1 MATVGPVLRVLGYFL
16 VGLAILMLA
25 PALLDIYFSNP
36 DWIAFALSSLFVGLL
51 GLLLAVSTANYK
63 LEHLTIRQ
71 AFLLTTTSWFVMPVC
86 GALPFLSL
94 GIGFENAFF
103 ESVSGF
109 TTTGSTVLIGL
120 DGMPPGLLF
129 WRSLTQW
136 IGGIG
141 IIVMAILLMPLL
153 RIGGMQ
159 LFRTE
164 SSDRGEKIVA
174 RATDLTRLIGGVYI
188 MLTLTCAILYVFSGM
203 SLFDAVN
210 HAMTT
215 LSSGGFSTHDASFA
229 YFESTAAEWV
239 AVVFMLASGLPFVV
253 LIKSLTKNPMALL
266 QDPQARAFIFVIII
280 LSSMTAL
287 YLGIEN
293 KFTFGRAVVEA
304 LFVVISIITTTGYG
318 LGDYTAWG
326 PPMMG
331 FFLMLTFIGGCTGST
346 SGGIKIFRFIVFFGT
361 VRAYMNKMIRPD
373 QVVPVRYGD
382 TKITPDLAFSV
393 LAFLVVY
400 MATVGLI
407 TVILGGLGLD
417 LVTAMS
423 AATTAVSNV
432 GPGLGDVVG
441 PVGNFADI
449 PSSAKI
455 VLSAAMLLGRLE
467 LFTVLVLFNPEFWR

>member
-1 MATVGPVLRVLGYFL
+1 MALVGPVLRVLGYFL

-25 PALLDIYFSNP
+25 PALLDIYYSNP
-36 DWIAFALSSLFVGLL
+36 DWIGFALSSLFVGLL

-63 LEHLTIRQ
+63 LKNLSIRQ
-71 AFLLTTTSWFVMPVC
+71 AFLLTTASWIVMPLF

-94 GIGFENAFF
+94 GVGFENALF

-136 IGGIG
+136 IGGVG

-253 LIKSLTKNPMALL
+253 LIKTLTKNPKALL
-266 QDPQARAFIFVIII
+266 QDPQVRAFICVIII
-280 LSSMTAL
+280 LSSLTAL

-293 KFTFGRAVVEA
+293 KFTFGRAAVEA

-361 VRAYMNKMIRPD
+361 VRAYMSKMIRPD
-373 QVVPVRYGD
+373 QVVSVRYGD

-400 MATVGLI
+400 MGTVGLI

-423 AATTAVSNV
+423 AATTALSNV

-441 PVGNFADI
+441 PVGNFATI
-449 PSSAKI
+449 PDSAKI

-467 LFTVLVLFNPEFWR
+467 LFTVLVLFNPQFWR

>member
-1 MATVGPVLRVLGYFL
+1 MTLVGPVLRVLGYFM

-25 PALLDIYFSNP
+25 PAFVDIYFSNP
-36 DWIAFALSSLFVGLL
+36 DWIAFALSSLFIGLF
-51 GLLLAVSTANYK
+51 GLLLAVSTGNY
-63 LEHLTIRQ
+63 EVTHLTIRQ
-71 AFLLTTTSWFVMPVC
+71 AFLLTTASWFVIPIC

-94 GIGFENAFF
+94 GVGFENAFF

-136 IGGIG
+136 VGGVG
-141 IIVMAILLMPLL
+141 IIVMAMLLMPLL

-174 RATDLTRLIGGVYI
+174 RATDLTRLISGVYI
-188 MLTLTCAILYVFSGM
+188 MLTLTCAVLYVFSGM
-203 SLFDAVN
+203 TPFDAVN

-229 YFESTAAEWV
+229 FFENPAAEGI
-239 AVVFMLASGLPFVV
+239 AIVFMIASGLPFVV
-253 LIKSLTKNPMALL
+253 LIKSLTKNPMALF
-266 QDPQARAFIFVIII
+266 QDPQARAFLYLLVI
-280 LSSMTAL
+280 LSSLTAL
-287 YLGIEN
+287 YLGVEN
-293 KFTFGRAVVEA
+293 NFTFTRAVVEA
-304 LFVVISIITTTGYG
+304 MFVVVSIITTTGYG

-331 FFLMLTFIGGCTGST
+331 FFLMITFIGGCTGST

-382 TKITPDLAFSV
+382 TNITPDLAFSV

-407 TVILGGLGLD
+407 TVLLGGLGLD
-417 LVTAMS
+417 LITAMS

-441 PVGNFADI
+441 PVGNFADL
-449 PSSAKI
+449 PSSAKV
-455 VLSAAMLLGRLE
+455 VLAGAMLLGRLE
-467 LFTVLVLFNPEFWR
+467 LFTVLVLFNPGFWR